1 MSESLQNLTDE
12 ALYHFVKNDNR
23 RAYTELYERYK
34 RPLLV
39 YALKKVRDE
48 EIAEDIVHD
57 LMAKLWVNRDSIKLE
72 GRFVG
77 YIFKA
82 LRNKII
88 DHMSRSSHSQ
98 RYLDSLDSFAE
109 NYSDPAD
116 YKLREE
122 SFWNSIEQLLDKYST
137 NAQAIIRLRLQGYNN
152 HEIAEKLNLSEKT
165 IRNQQSAIVKYLKSK
180 FPRILIFIFVIF
192 WII

>member
-1 MSESLQNLTDE
+1 MSEPLNILTDE
-12 ALYHFVKNDNR
+12 ELYHFVKNDDR
-23 RAYTELYERYK
+23 RAYTELYERFK

-39 YALKKVRDE
+39 YALKKVKE
-48 EIAEDIVHD
+48 EEVAEDIVHD
-57 LMAKLWVNRDSIKLE
+57 LMAKLWVNRHHIDLD

-88 DHMSRSSHSQ
+88 DHISRSAYSQ
-98 RYLDSLDSFAE
+98 RYLDSLDAFADL
-109 NYSDPAD
+109 YTDPAD

-122 SFWNSIEQLLDKYST
+122 SFWKNIEQLLDKYGS
-137 NAQAIIRLRLQGYNN
+137 NAQHIVRLRMQGYNN
-152 HEIAEKLNLSEKT
+152 HEIGEKLNLSEKT
-165 IRNQQSAIVKYLKSK
+165 IRNQQSAIIKFLKSK
-180 FPRILIFIFVIF
+180 FPRMLLSVFVIF

>member
-1 MSESLQNLTDE
+1 MSESLHILTDE
-12 ALYHFVKNDNR
+12 ELYHFVKNDNR
-23 RAYTELYERYK
+23 RAYTELYERFK

-39 YALKKVRDE
+39 YALKKVKE
-48 EIAEDIVHD
+48 EEVAEDIVHD
-57 LMAKLWVNRDSIKLE
+57 IMAKLWGNRDTIDLE

-88 DHMSRSSHSQ
+88 DHMSRSTHSQ

-109 NYSDPAD
+109 HYTDPAD
-116 YKLREE
+116 YNLREE
-122 SFWNSIEQLLDKYST
+122 SFWTGIEQLLNNYSG
-137 NAQAIIRLRLQGYNN
+137 NAQAIVRLRMEGYNN

-165 IRNQQSAIVKYLKSK
+165 IRNQQSAIVKFLKSK
-180 FPRILIFIFVIF
+180 FPRMLLMTFVIF
-192 WII
+192 LII